1 MLSDHGELADAA
13 ARAEARKCEP
23 HEEKAGFILRL
34 AWDVSSCL
42 AHEQVCTSQMRP
54 VPYVSAFYALSLP
67 NAFGMVA
74 HNGMN
79 VHST

>member
-34 AWDVSSCL
+34 AGICL
-42 AHEQVCTSQMRP
+42 LAWHMNRFARHKC
-54 VPYVSAFYALSLP
+54 VPSLMSVHFMHFPCPMLSAWWP
-67 NAFGMVA
+67 IME
-74 HNGMN
+74 
-79 VHST
+79 